1 MMMDDETLLRDRK
14 ELTQLLADQRLRRER
29 VIERSNVCGV
39 WRQWLIDD
47 IESCI
52 AGLEEDIALIDEE
65 MAQ

>member
-1 MMMDDETLLRDRK
+1 MDDETLLRDRK
-14 ELTQLLADQRLRRER
+14 ELTQLLAGQRLRLQRAEESS
-29 VIERSNVCGV
+29 VYGA

>member
-14 ELTQLLADQRLRRER
+14 ELTQLLAGQRIRLER
-29 VIERSNVCGV
+29 VKESRVYGA
-39 WRQWLIDD
+39 WRQWLLSD
-47 IESCI
+47 IAACI